1 MLYPIDG
8 QVRVTI
14 HRLKLNLILI
24 SLYGE
29 RVFHGYLKGYG
40 YQFIVHPLACCV
52 CSSLFKVCLCNS
64 RNFTF
69 STSTFWVSTSLDTYH
84 RCFSMSNF
92 AFKMAYVKRTEV
104 QMSYRKEGL
113 SAHRRVLL
121 CAQYKMFCT
130 TLPYALHVKT
140 FGINAIILCRNLYTV
155 SPCQFCT
162 IINRL

>member
-1 MLYPIDG
+1 MVESALPKKFFSDKILALNGFIPKRNVISDGRPSPCLYIDY
-8 QVRVTI
+8 
-14 HRLKLNLILI
+14 RLTVNLILI

-40 YQFIVHPLACCV
+40 YQFIVQPLACCV

-92 AFKMAYVKRTEV
+92 AFKMAYVKLTEV
-104 QMSYRKEGL
+104 QMSYR
-113 SAHRRVLL
+113 R
-121 CAQYKMFCT
+121 
-130 TLPYALHVKT
+130 
-140 FGINAIILCRNLYTV
+140 IIST
-155 SPCQFCT
+155 
-162 IINRL
+162 